1 MVSRE
6 AGGKGTGDS
15 VINMDAEKKRPEGTA
30 IQIGPG
36 EATYEETSRAI
47 MHEIEDEL
55 IENAF
60 MRRVGELVASA
71 GGADATILRR
81 TLGTIRKRLF
91 PTTMGVGPDG
101 PFAHTGP
108 GIFPG
113 GIGLL
118 VLSLVDI
125 EDGRYLTGFATAD
138 AQLLARASDP
148 EFFKDPTRELTIEL
162 ASDGIVEALGD
173 LGGSMVRDP
182 FATLCALRLICA
194 ICPVSGEAL
203 AKRDDFASAAIWV
216 IGRDTSDG
224 RRPVTSGFAR
234 LERRVS
240 EAVYRAV
247 HGAAEVA

>member
-1 MVSRE
+1 
-6 AGGKGTGDS
+6 
-15 VINMDAEKKRPEGTA
+15 
-30 IQIGPG
+30 
-36 EATYEETSRAI
+36 
-47 MHEIEDEL
+47 MHENDEL
-55 IENAF
+55 IENTF
-60 MRRVGELVASA
+60 VRRVGELVRQA

-118 VLSLVDI
+118 VLSLADI
-125 EDGRYLTGFATAD
+125 EAGRYLTGFATAN

-148 EFFKDPTRELTIEL
+148 DFFRDHTRELTIEF
-162 ASDGIVEALGD
+162 ASDGLVEALGD
-173 LGGSMVRDP
+173 LGDCSMVRDP

-203 AKRDDFASAAIWV
+203 AKRRDGVEPPSGAAVHHLIV
-216 IGRDTSDG
+216 
-224 RRPVTSGFAR
+224 VT
-234 LERRVS
+234 ERR
-240 EAVYRAV
+240 EA
-247 HGAAEVA
+247 

>member
-1 MVSRE
+1 MNHGLEMEKPARVAAR
-6 AGGKGTGDS
+6 AGL
-15 VINMDAEKKRPEGTA
+15 
-30 IQIGPG
+30 G
-36 EATYEETSRAI
+36 EATGDETSMGI

-60 MRRVGELVASA
+60 MNRVGELVANA

-91 PTTMGVGPDG
+91 PTTMGVGPNG
-101 PFAHTGP
+101 PFVHTGP

-118 VLSLVDI
+118 VVSLVDTD
-125 EDGRYLTGFATAD
+125 DGQYLAGFATAD

-148 EFFKDPTRELTIEL
+148 DFFRAHKRELTIEL

-194 ICPVSGEAL
+194 ICAICPVSGEAL
-203 AKRDDFASAAIWV
+203 AKRCDFASAAIWV
-216 IGRDTSDG
+216 TGRDTSDG
-224 RRPVTSGFAR
+224 RRPVASGFAR

-240 EAVYRAV
+240 EPVYRAV
-247 HGAAEVA
+247 HGAAEAA